1 MQLGQLW
8 WGVGGPVKSSAK
20 LNLGFGWGPTKHL
33 PTAQTCQREKASIRL
48 GAVNATLEPSC
59 WDGTASGSG
68 CVRVAGSGN
77 DAQHACTT
85 HHFDDNHHHGHHYTT
100 SRHLH

>member
-1 MQLGQLW
+1 M
-8 WGVGGPVKSSAK
+8 KSSAK

-59 WDGTASGSG
+59 WDGTASG

-85 HHFDDNHHHGHHYTT
+85 HHFDDDETT
-100 SRHLH
+100 TATTTLRHLHRHNQQPTAAQFGSVMG